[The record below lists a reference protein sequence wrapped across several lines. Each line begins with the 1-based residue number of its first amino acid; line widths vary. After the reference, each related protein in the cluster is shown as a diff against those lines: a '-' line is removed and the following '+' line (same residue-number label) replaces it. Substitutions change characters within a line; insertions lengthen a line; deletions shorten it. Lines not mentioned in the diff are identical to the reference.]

1 MGPRYCGQNP
11 TPASRTSSSLQ
22 AQLCCFPSSPDSAV
36 LRFAIV
42 AEAGGCWA
50 GGCWT
55 GGCWAWT
62 VVPCISSIGDSSPNT
77 PSPNNPSPMEPSPND
92 LARCDLR
99 GCGVS
104 SFERVGRGSSRSRFG
119 RVDMG
124 EDFQA
129 SGTVFR
135 CPAMGSRRF
144 IHGLALYLKKFVM
157 GFGFTEHVGGERART
172 SMRVLSRRGSRIA
185 QARPP
190 SNSIV
195 LRVHQGLARRESSHL
210 QALVVV

>member
-1 MGPRYCGQNP
+1 M
-11 TPASRTSSSLQ
+11 
-22 AQLCCFPSSPDSAV
+22 
-36 LRFAIV
+36 
-42 AEAGGCWA
+42 
-50 GGCWT
+50 
-55 GGCWAWT
+55 
-62 VVPCISSIGDSSPNT
+62 PCISSIGDSSPNT
-77 PSPNNPSPMEPSPND
+77 PSPNNPSPIEPSPNEPSTND
-92 LARCDLR
+92 LAGSDLR

-104 SFERVGRGSSRSRFG
+104 SFERVGRESSRSRFG

-144 IHGLALYLKKFVM
+144 IHGLVLYLKKFVM
-157 GFGFTEHVGGERART
+157 GFGFREHVGGARART
-172 SMRVLSRRGSRIA
+172 GMRVLSRRGSRIA
-185 QARPP
+185 QASPP